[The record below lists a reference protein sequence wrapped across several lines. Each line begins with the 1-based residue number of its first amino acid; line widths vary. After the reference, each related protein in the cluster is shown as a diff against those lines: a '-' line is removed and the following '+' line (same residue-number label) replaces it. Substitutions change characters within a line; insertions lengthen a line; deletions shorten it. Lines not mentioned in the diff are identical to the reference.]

1 MGRVARWAPLAGP
14 LVLLGGP
21 ALAGLLA
28 LLGSP
33 ALAAPQG
40 AASSWRRASDLGAL
54 QQRIERLLPGETLEL
69 PPGVHEGPIAI
80 RTPHVAIVGGRGAVV
95 DGRGQGTVIS
105 IEAPGVRLEGFAV
118 RGSGDSNT
126 RQDAGVGVHGQRDV
140 TLRGLHV
147 SDALFGID
155 VGDSED
161 VLIEG
166 CEISSRTADVTT
178 RGDAIRIWASR
189 RIEVR
194 DNYWHDARD
203 AVTWYSEAVV
213 FERNRGVRSRYS
225 VHSMYSDNLTI
236 RENYFEDNSVG
247 IFLMYG
253 NGVTVLD
260 NEIRKST
267 GAAGIGLGMKESSNV
282 YAEGNAILHCATGIV
297 VDNSPWEP
305 GTKGWFHDNML
316 AFNGTGILLA
326 NDRSGNQFVRNVLRS
341 NATDV
346 DTEGRRTSPSLWT
359 SNHWDRYEGFDRDG
373 DGVGDTP
380 HEPRKYGDLLVGA
393 HPSARFFNGAPVLTT
408 VGIIERLVPLTEPL
422 LVLRDPQPRLDAPT
436 RRFGLPEEAR

>member
-1 MGRVARWAPLAGP
+1 MDRVTRWAPLF
-14 LVLLGGP
+14 
-21 ALAGLLA
+21 GLLA
-28 LLGSP
+28 LL
-33 ALAAPQG
+33 ALRAGEAPGAPQG
-40 AASSWRRASDLGAL
+40 ASSAWRRTSDLGAL
-54 QQRIERLLPGETLEL
+54 QQRVERLLPGETLEL
-69 PPGVHEGPIAI
+69 APGVHEGPIAI
-80 RTPHVAIVGGRGAVV
+80 RTPQVAIVGEPGAVV
-95 DGRGQGTVIS
+95 DGRGKGSVIS

-126 RQDAGVGVHGQRDV
+126 QQDAGVSVQGQRDV
-140 TLRGLHV
+140 TLRRLHV
-147 SDALFGID
+147 SDVLFGID

-161 VLIEG
+161 VVIEG
-166 CEISSRTADVTT
+166 CEISSRAGDATT
-178 RGDAIRIWASR
+178 RGDAIRIWAGR

-194 DNYWHDARD
+194 DNHWHDARD
-203 AVTWYSEAVV
+203 AVSWYSEKVV

-225 VHSMYSDNLTI
+225 VHSMYSENLTI

-247 IFLMYG
+247 IFVMYG

-267 GAAGIGLGMKESSNV
+267 GAAGIGLGLKEASNV

-305 GTKGWFHDNML
+305 GTKSWFHDNML

-373 DGVGDTP
+373 DGVGDSP

-393 HPSARFFNGAPVLTT
+393 HPSARFFSGAPVLTM

-422 LVLRDPQPRLDAPT
+422 LLLSDAEPRLDAPT
-436 RRFGLPEEAR
+436 RRYGLPEDSR

>member
-1 MGRVARWAPLAGP
+1 MGRLACWAPL
-14 LVLLGGP
+14 V
-21 ALAGLLA
+21 AGLLVLTAGTA
-28 LLGSP
+28 LG
-33 ALAAPQG
+33 APQG
-40 AASSWRRASDLGAL
+40 ANASWQSGTELGAL
-54 QQRIERLLPGETLEL
+54 QERVERLLPGETLEL
-69 PPGVHEGPIAI
+69 EPGVHEGPIAI
-80 RTPHVAIVGGRGAVV
+80 RTPHVALVGRPGTVV
-95 DGRGQGTVIS
+95 DGRGRGTVIS
-105 IEAPGVRLEGFAV
+105 IEAPGVRIEGLAI

-126 RQDAGVGVHGQRDV
+126 RTDAGISVQGQRDV

-166 CEISSRTADVTT
+166 CEISSKALDVTM
-178 RGDAIRIWASR
+178 RGDAIRIWSSR
-189 RIEVR
+189 RVEVR

-203 AVTWYSEAVV
+203 AVAWYSEGVL

-225 VHSMYSDNLTI
+225 MHSMYSESLTI
-236 RENYFEDNSVG
+236 RENFFEDNSVG
-247 IFLMYG
+247 IFVMYG
-253 NGVTVLD
+253 QGITVLD
-260 NEIRKST
+260 NEIRRST
-267 GAAGIGLGMKESSNV
+267 GAAGIGIGLKETSNV

-305 GTKGWFHDNML
+305 GTKSWFHENIL
-316 AFNGTGILLA
+316 AFNGTAVLLA

-346 DTEGRRTSPSLWT
+346 DTEGRRTSQSLWL

-373 DGVGDTP
+373 DGMGDTP

-393 HPSARFFNGAPVLTT
+393 HPSARFFSGAPVLTM

-422 LVLRDPQPRLDAPT
+422 LLLRDEEPRVDVPA
-436 RRFGLPEEAR
+436 RSFGVREAAR

>member
-1 MGRVARWAPLAGP
+1 MGRVVRRGP
-14 LVLLGGP
+14 LV
-21 ALAGLLA
+21 GLLI

-33 ALAAPQG
+33 VLAAPQG
-40 AASSWRRASDLGAL
+40 ATSSWRRTADLGAL
-54 QQRIERLLPGETLEL
+54 QERVERLLPGETLEL
-69 PPGVHEGPIAI
+69 AAGVHEGPIVI
-80 RTPHVAIVGGRGAVV
+80 RTPHAAIVGPPGAVV
-95 DGRGQGTVIS
+95 DGRGKGSVIS

-118 RGSGDSNT
+118 RGSGNSNT
-126 RQDAGVGVHGQRDV
+126 QSDAGVSVQGQRDV
-140 TLRGLHV
+140 TLRKLHV
-147 SDALFGID
+147 YDTLFGID
-155 VGDSED
+155 IGDSEG
-161 VLIEG
+161 VVIEG
-166 CEISSRTADVTT
+166 CEISSRDVDVTM
-178 RGDAIRIWASR
+178 RGDAIRIWSSR
-189 RIEVR
+189 EIEVR

-203 AVTWYSEAVV
+203 AVAWYSEGVL

-225 VHSMYSDNLTI
+225 VHSMYSEALTI

-253 NGVTVLD
+253 QGVTVLD

-267 GAAGIGLGMKESSNV
+267 GAAGIGLGLKEASNV

-305 GTKGWFHDNML
+305 GTKSWFHDNML

-359 SNHWDRYEGFDRDG
+359 SNYWDRYEGFDRDA
-373 DGVGDTP
+373 DGVGDSP

-393 HPSARFFNGAPVLTT
+393 HPSARFFSGAPVLTM
-408 VGIIERLVPLTEPL
+408 VGLIERLVPLTEPL
-422 LVLRDPQPRLDAPT
+422 LLLRDEKPRLDAPT
-436 RRFGLPEEAR
+436 RRFGLPEGTP